1 MQSYYE
7 LPEDDPTAE
16 LAAGLIKGQDL
27 NHILSLDLPS
37 SFIFKMGSAQYRE
50 QGICP
55 GDFVVVRRD
64 IIPESGQLVLVKYR
78 GKFVLRTFVFAG
90 ATSSTGPSSPAAST
104 HAPSSPAAS
113 THAPGSPAD
122 SRYAASTHTGGAPAT
137 SAPAEREVAYR
148 PDGSPEF
155 ELFGVVT
162 AIFRKLGRSTP
173 SPDEPVQGRLPLPPR

>member
-37 SFIFKMGSAQYRE
+37 SFIFKMGSAQYCE

-104 HAPSSPAAS
+104 HAPSSPA
-113 THAPGSPAD
+113 D
-122 SRYAASTHTGGAPAT
+122 SRSAASTHTGGAPAT

-173 SPDEPVQGRLPLPPR
+173 RPDEPVQGRLSLPPR

>member
-37 SFIFKMGSAQYRE
+37 SFIFKIGSAHYCE

-78 GKFVLRTFVFAG
+78 DKFVLRTFVFAG
-90 ATSSTGPSSPAAST
+90 ATSSPAT
-104 HAPSSPAAS
+104 SSPAAS
-113 THAPGSPAD
+113 THAPGSYAD
-122 SRYAASTHTGGAPAT
+122 GRSAARTHTGGAPAT

-173 SPDEPVQGRLPLPPR
+173 RPDEPVQGRLPLPPR

>member
-7 LPEDDPTAE
+7 LPEEDPTAE

-78 GKFVLRTFVFAG
+78 GKFVLRTFVFAR
-90 ATSSTGPSSPAAST
+90 
-104 HAPSSPAAS
+104 APSSPAAS

-122 SRYAASTHTGGAPAT
+122 SRSAARTHTGGAPAT

-173 SPDEPVQGRLPLPPR
+173 RLDEPVRGRLPLPPR

>member
-64 IIPESGQLVLVKYR
+64 IIPESGQLILVKYR

-90 ATSSTGPSSPAAST
+90 ATSSTE
-104 HAPSSPAAS
+104 PSSPAAS

-122 SRYAASTHTGGAPAT
+122 SRSAASTHTGGAPAT
-137 SAPAEREVAYR
+137 SAPTEREVAYR

-173 SPDEPVQGRLPLPPR
+173 RPDEPVQGRQPLPPR